1 MGVWVGG
8 GGVERKTTVKSIRR
22 DRKGETNRQT
32 DRDRER
38 NMDTLILMIY
48 SFRPLP
54 LMKGYRCKTYHL
66 TVHTITIPNEQECVS
81 HLETE
86 DRDRDRDRERGV
98 GGGENSAIH
107 PKQNNLQALRYKK
120 CEHTNDVYKKRKE
133 KC

>member
-1 MGVWVGG
+1 MY
-8 GGVERKTTVKSIRR
+8 
-22 DRKGETNRQT
+22 D
-32 DRDRER
+32 
-38 NMDTLILMIY
+38 
-48 SFRPLP
+48 LP
-54 LMKGYRCKTYHL
+54 PHSTYYNY
-66 TVHTITIPNEQECVS
+66 TYEQECVS

-86 DRDRDRDRERGV
+86 TETERERGV